1 MLAPFAQDG
10 GSDCFLVANRYTL
23 IDHSALDQF
32 LPLCLVRRISVVL
45 GGPYYMG
52 ILATDLT
59 PQAVVD
65 LFQQQRPGDAEI
77 LRQARRIGAVCAN
90 HGVPLKAAA
99 LQFGLGHPAVAA
111 TLIGTSTPQQ
121 VEENVQMACV
131 PVPAALWAEL
141 KTEGLIPP
149 TGAYSAK
156 WRITMPHRLDNK
168 VAIITGG
175 TSGIGKAT
183 VELFAKEGARVV
195 FMARG
200 AEETGRGL
208 PGGRAVE
215 AAIRAAGGEVT
226 FIACDIGNAEMV
238 EAAVAEAAKTYGP
251 INILFNNAGG
261 GGSGSFPDSTNEEW
275 TRVIDPDLT
284 GMFYVSR
291 AVWPHIVA
299 AGGGAVVNMSSLAA
313 QQFFTPRRHE
323 ELPGCLT
330 FLLRSEIGYRWAHP
344 ATWRGSAAGTT
355 SESTLCAPAS

>member
-1 MLAPFAQDG
+1 
-10 GSDCFLVANRYTL
+10 
-23 IDHSALDQF
+23 
-32 LPLCLVRRISVVL
+32 
-45 GGPYYMG
+45 
-52 ILATDLT
+52 
-59 PQAVVD
+59 
-65 LFQQQRPGDAEI
+65 
-77 LRQARRIGAVCAN
+77 
-90 HGVPLKAAA
+90 
-99 LQFGLGHPAVAA
+99 
-111 TLIGTSTPQQ
+111 
-121 VEENVQMACV
+121 
-131 PVPAALWAEL
+131 
-141 KTEGLIPP
+141 
-149 TGAYSAK
+149 
-156 WRITMPHRLDNK
+156 MPHRLDNK

-215 AAIRAAGGEVT
+215 AAIRAEGGEVT
-226 FIACDIGNAEMV
+226 FIACDIGNANMV

-261 GGSGSFPDSTNEEW
+261 GGGGSFPDSTDEEW

-313 QQFFTPRRHE
+313 QQFFTPRRHK
-323 ELPGCLT
+323 ELGAASLSYYAAKSGIDGLTRYMAGVGGAHNIRVNGVRPGLMNRDRQAGEGGRVRDDQIIPGPGYGEDVAYLVL
-330 FLLRSEIGYRWAHP
+330 FLACD
-344 ATWRGSAAGTT
+344 
-355 SESTLCAPAS
+355 ESRFITAQTINVDGGVSGFI

>member
-1 MLAPFAQDG
+1 
-10 GSDCFLVANRYTL
+10 
-23 IDHSALDQF
+23 
-32 LPLCLVRRISVVL
+32 
-45 GGPYYMG
+45 
-52 ILATDLT
+52 
-59 PQAVVD
+59 
-65 LFQQQRPGDAEI
+65 
-77 LRQARRIGAVCAN
+77 
-90 HGVPLKAAA
+90 
-99 LQFGLGHPAVAA
+99 
-111 TLIGTSTPQQ
+111 
-121 VEENVQMACV
+121 
-131 PVPAALWAEL
+131 
-141 KTEGLIPP
+141 
-149 TGAYSAK
+149 
-156 WRITMPHRLDNK
+156 MPHRLDNK

-215 AAIRAAGGEVT
+215 AAIRAEGGEVT
-226 FIACDIGNAEMV
+226 FIACDIGNAQMV

-261 GGSGSFPDSTNEEW
+261 GGGSSFPNSTNEQW

-323 ELPGCLT
+323 ELGRPHFPTTQRNRVSMG
-330 FLLRSEIGYRWAHP
+330 LR
-344 ATWRGSAAGTT
+344 ATWRGSAARTT
-355 SESTLCAPAS
+355 SESTVCAPASFIATGRRAGPVETIRSSQGPATARTWPLSSCSWPATSRVSSPRRPSTSMAE